1 MEWAILIG
9 PLQKEIETFEAPQ
22 NGSFYW
28 MMGCL
33 LLGQSILV
41 KRAQLWA
48 KEYEIKAWCCW
59 EHVGED
65 IENRKKIK
73 KSNLLPTLLKRKN
86 LEPLGYVLHHLTR
99 WAKFLFF
106 HLFFIIFT

>member
-1 MEWAILIG
+1 LID

-33 LLGQSILV
+33 PLGQPISV

-48 KEYEIKAWCCW
+48 KEYEIKAWCYW

-65 IENRKKIK
+65 IENWKNVKKF
-73 KSNLLPTLLKRKN
+73 NLRPTLLKRKN